1 MNTTETPSME
11 IDVLSLLK
19 KLWMKKFLILFMA
32 LFFGTLALLGSVFL
46 IKPSYSASTRIY
58 VINQQ
63 NAENITATDLQ
74 AGSFLV
80 NDYKEIITSRD
91 VMKDVIAT
99 NSLSLSPDTLSKM
112 ISVTIPADTRVIS
125 ITVTNHDPQQAK
137 DLANSI
143 REVASEKIKSVTKVQ
158 DVTPLEKAQLPS
170 KPSSPNIK
178 RNTMIGMLIGGLFT
192 IVIIVIIVIKEV
204 LDDRVKRPEDV
215 EEALGMTL
223 LGIVPNIDKM

>member
-192 IVIIVIIVIKEV
+192 IVIIVIKEV
-204 LDDRVKRPEDV
+204 LDDRIKRPEDV
-215 EEALGMTL
+215 EEVLGMTL

>member
-99 NSLSLSPDTLSKM
+99 NSLSLSPDALSKM
-112 ISVTIPADTRVIS
+112 ISVTIPTDTRVIS

-192 IVIIVIIVIKEV
+192 IVIIVIKEV

-215 EEALGMTL
+215 EEVLGMTL
-223 LGIVPNIDKM
+223 LGIVPNVDKM

>member
-32 LFFGTLALLGSVFL
+32 LFFGTLALLGSIFL

-99 NSLSLSPDTLSKM
+99 NSLSLSPDILSKM

-192 IVIIVIIVIKEV
+192 IVIIVIKEV

-215 EEALGMTL
+215 EEVLGMTL

>member
-32 LFFGTLALLGSVFL
+32 LFFGTLALLGSIFL

-178 RNTMIGMLIGGLFT
+178 RNTLIGMLIGGLFT
-192 IVIIVIIVIKEV
+192 IVIIVIKEV

-215 EEALGMTL
+215 EEVLGMTL

>member
-32 LFFGTLALLGSVFL
+32 LFFGTLALLGSIFL

-192 IVIIVIIVIKEV
+192 IVIIVIKEV

-215 EEALGMTL
+215 EGVLGMTL

>member
-46 IKPSYSASTRIY
+46 IKPSYSVSTRIY

-192 IVIIVIIVIKEV
+192 IVIIVIKEV

-215 EEALGMTL
+215 EEVLGMTL

>member
-99 NSLSLSPDTLSKM
+99 NSLSLSPDALSKM

-143 REVASEKIKSVTKVQ
+143 REVSSEKIKSVTKVQ

-178 RNTMIGMLIGGLFT
+178 RNTMIGILIGGLFT
-192 IVIIVIIVIKEV
+192 IVIIVIKEV

-215 EEALGMTL
+215 EEVLGMTL

>member
-11 IDVLSLLK
+11 IDVLTLLK

-32 LFFGTLALLGSVFL
+32 LFFGTLALLGSIFL

-99 NSLSLSPDTLSKM
+99 NSLSLSPDALSKM

-178 RNTMIGMLIGGLFT
+178 RNTMIGMVIGGLFT
-192 IVIIVIIVIKEV
+192 MVIIVIKEV

-215 EEALGMTL
+215 EEVLGMTL

>member
-32 LFFGTLALLGSVFL
+32 LFFGTLALLGSIFL

-192 IVIIVIIVIKEV
+192 IVIIVIKEV

-215 EEALGMTL
+215 EEVLGMTL

>member
-32 LFFGTLALLGSVFL
+32 LFFGTLALLGSIFL

-178 RNTMIGMLIGGLFT
+178 RNTMIGLLIGGLFT
-192 IVIIVIIVIKEV
+192 IVIIVIKEV

-215 EEALGMTL
+215 EEVLGMTL

>member
-99 NSLSLSPDTLSKM
+99 NSLSLSPDALSKM
-112 ISVTIPADTRVIS
+112 ISVTIPTDTRVIS

-192 IVIIVIIVIKEV
+192 IVIIVIKEV

-215 EEALGMTL
+215 EEVLGMTL

>member
-215 EEALGMTL
+215 EEVLGMTL

>member
-32 LFFGTLALLGSVFL
+32 LFFGTLALLGSIFL
-46 IKPSYSASTRIY
+46 IKPSYSASTRVY

-99 NSLSLSPDTLSKM
+99 NSLSLSPDALSKM

-192 IVIIVIIVIKEV
+192 MVIIVIKEV

-215 EEALGMTL
+215 EEVLGMTL

>member
-46 IKPSYSASTRIY
+46 IKQSYSASTRIY

-192 IVIIVIIVIKEV
+192 IVIIVIKEV

-215 EEALGMTL
+215 EEVLGMTL

>member
-32 LFFGTLALLGSVFL
+32 LFFGTLALLGSIFL

-192 IVIIVIIVIKEV
+192 IVIIVIKEV

>member
-32 LFFGTLALLGSVFL
+32 LFFGTLALLGSIFL

-192 IVIIVIIVIKEV
+192 IVIIVIKEV
-204 LDDRVKRPEDV
+204 FDDRVKRPEDV
-215 EEALGMTL
+215 EEVLGMTL

>member
-99 NSLSLSPDTLSKM
+99 NSLSLSPDALSKM

-143 REVASEKIKSVTKVQ
+143 REVASEKIKAVTKVQ

-170 KPSSPNIK
+170 SPSSPNIK
-178 RNTMIGMLIGGLFT
+178 RNTLIGMLIGGLFT
-192 IVIIVIIVIKEV
+192 MFIIVIKEV

-215 EEALGMTL
+215 EEVLGMTL
-223 LGIVPNIDKM
+223 LGLVPNIDKM

>member
-11 IDVLSLLK
+11 IDVLTLFK
-19 KLWMKKFLILFMA
+19 KLWMKKFLILFTA
-32 LFFGTLALLGSVFL
+32 LFFGTLALLGSIFL

-63 NAENITATDLQ
+63 NASNITATDLQ

-99 NSLSLSPDTLSKM
+99 NSLSLSPDALSKM

-143 REVASEKIKSVTKVQ
+143 REVASEKIKAVTKVQ

-170 KPSSPNIK
+170 SPSSPNIK
-178 RNTMIGMLIGGLFT
+178 RNTLIGMLIGGLFT
-192 IVIIVIIVIKEV
+192 TFIIVIKEV

-215 EEALGMTL
+215 EEVLGMTL

>member
-63 NAENITATDLQ
+63 NASNITATDLQ

-192 IVIIVIIVIKEV
+192 IVIIVIKEV

-215 EEALGMTL
+215 EEVLGMTL

>member
-32 LFFGTLALLGSVFL
+32 LFFGTLALLGSIFL

-99 NSLSLSPDTLSKM
+99 NSLSLSPDALSKM
-112 ISVTIPADTRVIS
+112 ISVTIPTDTRVIS

-192 IVIIVIIVIKEV
+192 IVIIVIKEV

-215 EEALGMTL
+215 EEVLGMTL
-223 LGIVPNIDKM
+223 LGLVPNIDKM

>member
-32 LFFGTLALLGSVFL
+32 LFFGTLALLGSIFL

-192 IVIIVIIVIKEV
+192 MVIIVIKEV

-215 EEALGMTL
+215 EEVLGMTL

>member
-32 LFFGTLALLGSVFL
+32 LFFGTLALLGSIFL

-99 NSLSLSPDTLSKM
+99 NSLSLSPDALSKM

-178 RNTMIGMLIGGLFT
+178 RNTMIGLLIGGLFT
-192 IVIIVIIVIKEV
+192 IVIIVIKEV

-215 EEALGMTL
+215 EEVLGMTL

>member
-32 LFFGTLALLGSVFL
+32 LFFGTLALLGSIFL

-91 VMKDVIAT
+91 VMKDVIAN
-99 NSLSLSPDTLSKM
+99 NSLSLSPDALSKM

-192 IVIIVIIVIKEV
+192 IVIIVIKEV
-204 LDDRVKRPEDV
+204 LDDRVKRPEDI
-215 EEALGMTL
+215 EEVLGMTL

>member
-32 LFFGTLALLGSVFL
+32 LFFGTLALLGSIFL

-99 NSLSLSPDTLSKM
+99 NSLSLSPDALSKM

-192 IVIIVIIVIKEV
+192 IVIIVIKEV

-215 EEALGMTL
+215 EEVLGMTL

>member
-32 LFFGTLALLGSVFL
+32 LFFGTLALLGSIFL

-99 NSLSLSPDTLSKM
+99 NRLSLSPDTLSKM

-178 RNTMIGMLIGGLFT
+178 RNTLIGMLIGGLFT
-192 IVIIVIIVIKEV
+192 IVIIVIKEV

-215 EEALGMTL
+215 EEVLGMTL

>member
-99 NSLSLSPDTLSKM
+99 NSLSLSPDALSKM
-112 ISVTIPADTRVIS
+112 ISVTIPTDTRVIS

-178 RNTMIGMLIGGLFT
+178 RNTMIGLLIGGLFT
-192 IVIIVIIVIKEV
+192 IVIIVIKEV

-215 EEALGMTL
+215 EEVLGMTL

>member
-125 ITVTNHDPQQAK
+125 ITVTNHHSNKQK
-137 DLANSI
+137 
-143 REVASEKIKSVTKVQ
+143 T
-158 DVTPLEKAQLPS
+158 
-170 KPSSPNIK
+170 
-178 RNTMIGMLIGGLFT
+178 
-192 IVIIVIIVIKEV
+192 
-204 LDDRVKRPEDV
+204 
-215 EEALGMTL
+215 
-223 LGIVPNIDKM
+223 

>member
-32 LFFGTLALLGSVFL
+32 LFFGTLALLGSIFL

-99 NSLSLSPDTLSKM
+99 NSLSLSPDALSKM

-143 REVASEKIKSVTKVQ
+143 REVASEKIKAVTKVQ

-170 KPSSPNIK
+170 SPSSPNIK
-178 RNTMIGMLIGGLFT
+178 RNTLIGMLIGGLFT
-192 IVIIVIIVIKEV
+192 MFIIVIKEV

-215 EEALGMTL
+215 EEVLGMTL
-223 LGIVPNIDKM
+223 LGLVPNIDKM

>member
-32 LFFGTLALLGSVFL
+32 LFFGTLALLGSIFL
-46 IKPSYSASTRIY
+46 IKPSFSASTRIY

-91 VMKDVIAT
+91 VMKDVIAN
-99 NSLSLSPDTLSKM
+99 NSLSLSPDALSKM

-192 IVIIVIIVIKEV
+192 IVIIVIKEV
-204 LDDRVKRPEDV
+204 LDDRVKRPEDI
-215 EEALGMTL
+215 EEVLGMTL

>member
-158 DVTPLEKAQLPS
+158 NVTPLEKAQLPS

-192 IVIIVIIVIKEV
+192 IVIIVIKEV

-215 EEALGMTL
+215 EEVLGMTL

>member
-99 NSLSLSPDTLSKM
+99 NSLSLSPDALSKM
-112 ISVTIPADTRVIS
+112 ISVTIPTDTRVIS

-158 DVTPLEKAQLPS
+158 DVTPLEKAQLPL

-192 IVIIVIIVIKEV
+192 IVIIVIKEV

-215 EEALGMTL
+215 EEVLGMTL

>member
-74 AGSFLV
+74 AGSLLV

-192 IVIIVIIVIKEV
+192 IVIIVIKEV
-204 LDDRVKRPEDV
+204 LDDRIKRPEDV
-215 EEALGMTL
+215 EEVLGMTL

>member
-32 LFFGTLALLGSVFL
+32 LFFGTLALLGSIFL

-99 NSLSLSPDTLSKM
+99 NSLSLSPDALSKM
-112 ISVTIPADTRVIS
+112 ISVTIPTDTRVIS

-192 IVIIVIIVIKEV
+192 IVIIVIKEV
-204 LDDRVKRPEDV
+204 LDDRVKCPEDV
-215 EEALGMTL
+215 EEVLGMTL

>member
-11 IDVLSLLK
+11 IDVLTLLK
-19 KLWMKKFLILFMA
+19 KLWMKKFLILFTA

-99 NSLSLSPDTLSKM
+99 NSLSLSPDALSKM

-143 REVASEKIKSVTKVQ
+143 REVASEKIKAVTKVQ

-178 RNTMIGMLIGGLFT
+178 RNTMIGMVIGGLFT
-192 IVIIVIIVIKEV
+192 MVIIVIKEV

-215 EEALGMTL
+215 EEVLGMTL

>member
-19 KLWMKKFLILFMA
+19 KLCMKKFLILFMA
-32 LFFGTLALLGSVFL
+32 LFFGTLALLGSIFL

-99 NSLSLSPDTLSKM
+99 NSLSLSPDALSKM

-192 IVIIVIIVIKEV
+192 MVIIVIKEV

-215 EEALGMTL
+215 EEVLGMTL